1 MYRLS
6 LRWSTDRSAA
16 HGVPG
21 SGFALEP
28 EARPATSAQ
37 RTSTVTAQV
46 AARVAAAPREVP
58 AGYLYVPLA
67 PGRRSWQT
75 RVFGLVGIVI
85 IVAVAAA
92 VLWKVVRLLAG
103 QVDAGGNGHV
113 GAILQMRLKRLVGVK
128 AEARAELRPHVAAE
142 SKILDLEEQAQRQHR
157 ADHQP

>member
-1 MYRLS
+1 MAQVLIVVVLAAAAGFLVYRVS

-37 RTSTVTAQV
+37 QTSTVTAQV
-46 AARVAAAPREVP
+46 AARVAAPPKEVP

-75 RVFGLVGIVI
+75 RVFGLVGLVIV
-85 IVAVAAA
+85 VAVTAA
-92 VLWKVVRLLAG
+92 VLAFTLYQGGHLLNKGMKGYFETPSATPT
-103 QVDAGGNGHV
+103 AHV
-113 GAILQMRLKRLVGVK
+113 T
-128 AEARAELRPHVAAE
+128 P
-142 SKILDLEEQAQRQHR
+142 
-157 ADHQP
+157 